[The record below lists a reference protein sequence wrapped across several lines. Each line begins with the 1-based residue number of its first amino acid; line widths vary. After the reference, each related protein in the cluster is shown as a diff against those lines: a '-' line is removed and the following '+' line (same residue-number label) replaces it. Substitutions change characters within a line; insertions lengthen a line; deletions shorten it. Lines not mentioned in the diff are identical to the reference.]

1 MASTSKYSQFVTIL
15 EITVWTYGVLG
26 FFDAFKINELVAMEM
41 PECLKTPIP
50 FSVPILFC
58 NVLLIIYSKFPKL
71 PLDCW
76 TKKKEQVGGTL
87 FAINAVTCS
96 VS

>member
-1 MASTSKYSQFVTIL
+1 MASKSICRQLFTIL
-15 EITVWTYGVLG
+15 EITVWTYGILG
-26 FFDAFKINELVAMEM
+26 FFDVFKINELVAMEM

-50 FSVPILFC
+50 LYVPILLC
-58 NVLLIIYSKFPKL
+58 DVTLIIYSKFPKL

-87 FAINAVTCS
+87 FTINAVTCS